1 MPEELKQLL
10 TWFDAYRVT
19 FNNVKLSDCEDIFDL
34 HTYIAVYTGSV
45 RKNYDNPTFSTDIS
59 KLKRL
64 KAKLEEMQ
72 KQNNPAE

>member
-1 MPEELKQLL
+1 MA
-10 TWFDAYRVT
+10 WFATYQVT
-19 FNNVKLSDCEDIFDL
+19 FDKIKLSECEGIFDL
-34 HTYIAVYTGSV
+34 HTYIDVYTGSV

-72 KQNNPAE
+72 KQSNPAE

>member
-1 MPEELKQLL
+1 MNEELKRLL
-10 TWFDAYRVT
+10 AWFDAYQVT

-34 HTYIAVYTGSV
+34 RTYIAVYTGSV

-72 KQNNPAE
+72 KQSNPAE

>member
-1 MPEELKQLL
+1 MPEELKRLL
-10 TWFDAYRVT
+10 AWFDAYQVT
-19 FNNVKLSDCEDIFDL
+19 FNEIRLSNCEYISDL
-34 HTYIAVYTGSV
+34 RTYIAVYTGSV

-72 KQNNPAE
+72 KQSNPAE